1 MTESTTRSPSA
12 MPDLAHPDAHAVFM
26 TYRYVADADQGRALL
41 DEIADAWEKAER
53 PKEILAFFCYLSTD
67 GTTVMTYAQC
77 TDSAVYRPFA
87 GGLPAASARVEP
99 IEFRLHRSV
108 VLSPTAGPP
117 NALVTALFDVD
128 GAERQQRIVASVA
141 ENLER
146 APADEYTGLI
156 ASHFHLSVD
165 GTRVI
170 NFAEWTSD
178 EAHVVFLDG
187 ATRHSSLRITNDMPG
202 VRPIGYRRY
211 HLHRSIGS

>member
-1 MTESTTRSPSA
+1 MTEPIVRQPPTAPEIAR
-12 MPDLAHPDAHAVFM
+12 PDAHAVFVA
-26 TYRYVADADQGRALL
+26 YWYVEDGEQGRAVL
-41 DEIADAWEKAER
+41 DEIADAWQQAER
-53 PKEILAFFCYLSTD
+53 PEELLSLSCYLSTD
-67 GTTVMTYAQC
+67 DDTVLTYVQC
-77 TDSAVYRPFA
+77 TDRAAYQPFA
-87 GGLPAASARVEP
+87 SRLPSASARVVP

-108 VLSPTAGPP
+108 LLNPQAGPT

-128 GAERQQRIVASVA
+128 GAERQRRIVASVA

-156 ASHFHLSVD
+156 ASHFHLSAD

-187 ATRHSSLRITNDMPG
+187 ATRHSSLRITHDMPG

-211 HLHRSIGS
+211 HLYRSVGS